1 MATAGTETNSKPPQV
16 EISAQGAVGV
26 GSTGNVDEEL
36 EVSSRENAERVST
49 DENKV
54 KDSIGNTA
62 RDKESAEAEDEE
74 NCPSTAWRTVTSFFS
89 SAWNWLRGSA
99 ADTLNCS
106 ICDEPLG
113 SKKSQLKEPDA
124 ASTIRCQK

>member
-1 MATAGTETNSKPPQV
+1 MATAGTETNSNPPQV
-16 EISAQGAVGV
+16 EISAQSAVGV
-26 GSTGNVDEEL
+26 GSTGNVDE
-36 EVSSRENAERVST
+36 VSLRENAERVST

-54 KDSIGNTA
+54 KDSIGNIA
-62 RDKESAEAEDEE
+62 RDKKSAEAEDEE
-74 NCPSTAWRTVTSFFS
+74 NCPSTAWRTVASFFS
-89 SAWNWLRGSA
+89 SAWNWLCGSA

-113 SKKSQLKEPDA
+113 LKSQLNDPDA